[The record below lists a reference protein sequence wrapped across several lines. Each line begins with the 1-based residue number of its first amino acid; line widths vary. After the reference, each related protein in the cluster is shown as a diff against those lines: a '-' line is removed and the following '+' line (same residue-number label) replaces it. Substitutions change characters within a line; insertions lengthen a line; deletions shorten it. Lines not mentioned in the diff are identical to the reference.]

1 VPSLPINESRCFLQE
16 HALMIQR
23 RRLAGALLLP
33 LVTASFDIRAGSR
46 PSLARQFADIEKDSG
61 GRLGVHVLDT
71 ATGRRAG
78 HRQDERF
85 ALCSTFKFLAAALV
99 LARVDQG
106 KEQLERRL
114 TYARDDLV
122 PYSPVTEKHAGAEGM
137 TMAQLCEAAVTLSD
151 NTAANLML
159 ASFGG
164 PAGLT
169 AYMRSLGDTHS
180 RLDRIEP
187 GLNEARAGDP
197 RDTTTPVAIV
207 NSMQKIL
214 LGDALAPASRAQLL
228 QWLDDNKTGGQR
240 IRAGVPAGW
249 KVGDKTGSGENGAA
263 NDIAILR
270 PPGRPPVLLA
280 VYLTETKASMPDRN
294 AAHAAVATAVAAWV
308 ASGL

>member
-1 VPSLPINESRCFLQE
+1 
-16 HALMIQR
+16 MIQR
-23 RRLAGALLLP
+23 RQFAGALLLP
-33 LVTASFDIRAGSR
+33 LAAVSFDIRAKGR
-46 PSLARQFADIEKDSG
+46 PDLARQFAGIEQKTG

-85 ALCSTFKFLAAALV
+85 AMCSTFKFLAAALV

-106 KEQLERRL
+106 KEGLDRRI
-114 TYARDDLV
+114 TYSRNDLV
-122 PYSPVTEKHAGAEGM
+122 TYSPVTEKHAGTDGM
-137 TMAQLCEAAVTLSD
+137 TMARLCEAAVTLSD

-169 AYMRSLGDTHS
+169 AYMRSLGDPHT

-197 RDTTTPVAIV
+197 RDTTTPAAMVG
-207 NSMQKIL
+207 SMQKIL
-214 LGDALAPASRAQLL
+214 LGDALSPGSRALLL
-228 QWLDDNKTGGQR
+228 QWLDDNKTGGER
-240 IRAGVPAGW
+240 IRAGLPADW
-249 KVGDKTGSGENGAA
+249 KVGDKTGTGENGAA

-270 PPGRPPVLLA
+270 PPGRPPLLLS
-280 VYLTETKASMPDRN
+280 VYLTETKASMADRN
-294 AAHAAVATAVAAWV
+294 AAHAAVAAAVVAWV
-308 ASGL
+308 GNGA

>member
-1 VPSLPINESRCFLQE
+1 
-16 HALMIQR
+16 MIHR
-23 RRLAGALLLP
+23 RQFTGALLLP
-33 LVTASFDIRAGSR
+33 LAAASFDLRAESR
-46 PSLARQFADIEKDSG
+46 PGLARQLAEIEKKVG

-71 ATGRRAG
+71 ADGRRAG

-106 KEQLERRL
+106 KERLDRRV

-122 PYSPVTEKHAGAEGM
+122 PYSPATEKHAGGEGM

-169 AYMRSLGDTHS
+169 AYMRSLGDTHT

-187 GLNEARAGDP
+187 GLNEARAEDP
-197 RDTTTPVAIV
+197 RDTTTPAAIV
-207 NSMQKIL
+207 DSMQKTL
-214 LGDALAPASRAQLL
+214 LGNALAPASRVRLL

-240 IRAGVPAGW
+240 IRAGLPADW
-249 KVGDKTGSGENGAA
+249 KVGDKTGTGENGAT

-270 PPGRPPVLLA
+270 PPGRAPVLLS
-280 VYLTETKASMPDRN
+280 VYLTETKSSMADRN
-294 AAHAAVATAVAAWV
+294 AAHAAVAAAAAAWV
-308 ASGL
+308 TGA

>member
-1 VPSLPINESRCFLQE
+1 
-16 HALMIQR
+16 MIHR
-23 RRLAGALLLP
+23 RQFTGALLLP
-33 LVTASFDIRAGSR
+33 LAAASFDLRAESR
-46 PSLARQFADIEKDSG
+46 PGLARQLAEIENKVG

-71 ATGRRAG
+71 ADGRRAG

-106 KEQLERRL
+106 EERLDRRVV
-114 TYARDDLV
+114 YSRDELV
-122 PYSPVTEKHAGAEGM
+122 TYSPATEKHAGTDGM

-151 NTAANLML
+151 NTAGNLML

-169 AYMRSLGDTHS
+169 AYMRSLGDTHT

-197 RDTTTPVAIV
+197 RDTTTPAAIV
-207 NSMQKIL
+207 GTMQKIL
-214 LGDALAPASRAQLL
+214 LGNTLQPASRARLL

-240 IRAGVPAGW
+240 IRAGLPAEW
-249 KVGDKTGSGENGAA
+249 KVGDKTGTGENGAT

-270 PPGRPPVLLA
+270 PPGSRNGRWATRPA
-280 VYLTETKASMPDRN
+280 RAR
-294 AAHAAVATAVAAWV
+294 TAQPTTSRSCGRRGARP
-308 ASGL
+308 SCCRST

>member
-1 VPSLPINESRCFLQE
+1 
-16 HALMIQR
+16 MIQR
-23 RRLAGALLLP
+23 RQFAGALLLP
-33 LVTASFDIRAGSR
+33 LAAVSFDIRADGR
-46 PSLARQFADIEKDSG
+46 PDLARQFAGIEKKTG

-85 ALCSTFKFLAAALV
+85 AMCSTFKFLAAALV

-106 KEQLERRL
+106 KERLDRRL
-114 TYARDDLV
+114 TYSRRELA
-122 PYSPVTEKHAGAEGM
+122 PHSPATEKHAGGEGM
-137 TMAQLCEAAVTLSD
+137 TMAQLCEATITLSD

-169 AYMRSLGDTHS
+169 DYMRSLGDPHT

-197 RDTTTPVAIV
+197 RDTTTPAAMVD
-207 NSMQKIL
+207 SMQKIL
-214 LGDALAPASRAQLL
+214 LGDALSPRSRALLL
-228 QWLDDNKTGGQR
+228 QWLDDNKTGGER
-240 IRAGVPAGW
+240 IRAGLPADW
-249 KVGDKTGSGENGAA
+249 KVGDKTGTGENGAA

-270 PPGRPPVLLA
+270 PPGRPPILLS
-280 VYLTETKASMPDRN
+280 VYLTETKASMADRN
-294 AAHAAVATAVAAWV
+294 AAHAAVAAAVVAWV
-308 ASGL
+308 GRGA